1 MQEFFCFIS
10 LNYFFGGVQVIYF
23 VHKNRGKELEANY
36 TVEVCAAVA
45 VSAAVAALAAAAA
58 LAALPSDTCVH
69 KKSRLKHLTADK
81 WK

>member
-45 VSAAVAALAAAAA
+45 ASAA

-69 KKSRLKHLTADK
+69 KKSRLKYLTADK
-81 WK
+81 WKS